1 MCKKYKYYYII
12 VGNIDKEKGLPT
24 QFDIENAAKLKELI
38 LNNDIN
44 PYLYK
49 YYDINACDRF
59 LDNSCIMFS
68 SYDKFND
75 PFEFSDII
83 DMNYSKSDIN
93 KIITISKDVNIF
105 DNMFNTKKH
114 LIDNIIT
121 KSIEEEKKKLGIFCA
136 SSSKDNLLLWAHYA
150 DSHKGICLEF
160 DIKKSPET
168 FILPQKVVYND
179 QYPHYNYFKERDQIM
194 KPLFHKSNVWSY
206 EEEFRIIKVNQPNI
220 LRDVN
225 KEALSGVIFGCC
237 CDKEERNRIMRK
249 CKTNGFNSVKFYEA
263 VKDKMSYK
271 LTIISIFN

>member
-1 MCKKYKYYYII
+1 ME
-12 VGNIDKEKGLPT
+12 NIDKEKGLPT
-24 QFDIENAAKLKELI
+24 QFDIENAATLKELI

-83 DMNYSKSDIN
+83 DMNYSKSDFS
-93 KIITISKDVNIF
+93 KTIPNAKNVNII
-105 DNMFNTKKH
+105 DNMFDTQKH
-114 LIDNIIT
+114 LID
-121 KSIEEEKKKLGIFCA
+121 KSITNSIEEKKKNLGIFCA

-150 DSHKGICLEF
+150 DSHKGVCLQF
-160 DIKKSPET
+160 DIAKSLET
-168 FILPQKVVYND
+168 FILPRKVVYND
-179 QYPHYNYFKERDQIM
+179 QYPHYNYVKEHEKIM
-194 KPLFHKSNVWSY
+194 IPFYHKSNVWSY
-206 EEEFRIIKVNQPNI
+206 EEEIRIIKVDQPNI
-220 LRDVN
+220 LREVN
-225 KEALSGVIFGCC
+225 KEALSGIIFGCC
-237 CDKEERNRIMRK
+237 CDKDERNRIMNK

-271 LTIISIFN
+271 LIINSISD